1 MVVAVP
7 LELEPSPRAGLSIWQ
22 QPDKLRKYVIGVDT
36 AGGLAKGDFACAV
49 VIDGASCDVVAT
61 WRERDDPNVWGPKC
75 AYLGWHYNEALL
87 AIETHPSAHGYACV
101 NRARAEGYTRL
112 YRRSR
117 QDRPSRPMSDS
128 DGWST
133 DSVSKPQL
141 INRVKLALQDADRD
155 GVFPILCPH
164 LLDELHEQ
172 HWNEKGEMESSE
184 HDDLVIAF
192 GIALMVR
199 DQCWRA
205 GELRVAEPVVNTE
218 EARYWASREKRLAM
232 PPRRARPKLRIG

>member
-1 MVVAVP
+1 MVAAVA
-7 LELEPSPRAGLSIWQ
+7 LELEASPRSGLCIWQ
-22 QPDKLRKYVIGVDT
+22 RPDPLRKYVIGVDT
-36 AGGLAKGDFACAV
+36 AGGLAKGDYACAV
-49 VIDGASCDVVAT
+49 VIDGADCTVAAT
-61 WRERDDPNVWGPKC
+61 WRERDDPNVWGPKM
-75 AYLGWHYNEALL
+75 AFLGWYYCDALL
-87 AIETHPSAHGYACV
+87 AVETHPSAHGYACV
-101 NRARAEGYTRL
+101 NRARAEGYTRM

-141 INRVKLALQDADRD
+141 INRVKLALQDAARD
-155 GVFPILCPH
+155 GTFPILCPH

-184 HDDLVIAF
+184 HDDLVMAF

-199 DQCWRA
+199 DQCWRQ
-205 GELRVAEPVVNTE
+205 GDLRVEVASPNTE
-218 EARYWASREKRLAM
+218 EARFWAGREKALNQT
-232 PPRRARPKLRIG
+232 PRRMRPRLRIA